1 MALLEAIQLDKF
13 YGVGAVTM
21 LMIRRGAIQ
30 GRTKI
35 VMIKLV
41 AVVISIVSVG
51 AFFSSAVAACYWNSA
66 TMQFNG
72 DPVEQALCLTP
83 ELSQS
88 GVPLRTLNALPP
100 TIDELVGR
108 SIEFSR
114 DLVEQYFADY
124 GIREPEIGGSLAL
137 RVSLVKG
144 EPAIF
149 FVIHDTNG
157 PDFGTRL
164 FPPDIS
170 ISKHINNLRQFGRRW
185 HVIIGRDGQSDTL
198 IDFFTPLRST
208 RFEVKKVGKRS
219 KGRFLHVALLQPV
232 RTAENEIKIPSQPFT
247 PAQYERLAQV
257 YLAASRRA
265 GRWLI
270 PVYAAEL
277 NRKGRETVILGGPK
291 GFSMSAWADAIRKVY
306 RELYTRQ
313 S

>member
-1 MALLEAIQLDKF
+1 
-13 YGVGAVTM
+13 M
-21 LMIRRGAIQ
+21 LMMRQDAIQ
-30 GRTKI
+30 GRTQI
-35 VMIKLV
+35 AMTRLV
-41 AVVISIVSVG
+41 AIVITTLSA
-51 AFFSSAVAACYWNSA
+51 AFISSSAVAACYWNSA

-83 ELSQS
+83 ELSPC
-88 GVPLRTLNALPP
+88 GVPLKTLDALPP

-108 SIEFSR
+108 RMEFSR

-124 GIREPEIGGSLAL
+124 GIRESEIGGSLAL
-137 RVSLVKG
+137 RVSLVRG

-219 KGRFLHVALLQPV
+219 KGRFLHVGLLQPV
-232 RTAENEIKIPSQPFT
+232 RTAENGISIPAQPFT
-247 PAQYERLAQV
+247 PAQYERLALV

-277 NRKGRETVILGGPK
+277 NKKGKETVILGGPK
-291 GFSMSAWADAIRKVY
+291 GFSMSAWADAIREVY

>member
-1 MALLEAIQLDKF
+1 MMQ
-13 YGVGAVTM
+13 
-21 LMIRRGAIQ
+21 GAIQ
-30 GRTKI
+30 VRMP
-35 VMIKLV
+35 VVNSRLV
-41 AVVISIVSVG
+41 AIFITALSV
-51 AFFSSAVAACYWNSA
+51 AFLSSSAAVAACYWNSA
-66 TMQFNG
+66 TMLFNG

-88 GVPLRTLNALPP
+88 GVPLYTLDALPP

-108 SIEFSR
+108 QIEFSR
-114 DLVEQYFADY
+114 DLVEQYFAEH
-124 GIREPEIGGSLAL
+124 GIKDSEIGGSLAL
-137 RVSLVKG
+137 RVSQVRG
-144 EPAIF
+144 EPATF

-164 FPPDIS
+164 FPPDID

-208 RFEVKKVGKRS
+208 RFEVKKVGTRA
-219 KGRFLHVALLQPV
+219 KGRFLHVGLLQPV
-232 RTAENEIKIPSQPFT
+232 RTAGDGTGIPSQAFT
-247 PAQYERLAQV
+247 PAQYKRLAQV
-257 YLAASRRA
+257 YLAASRRS

-277 NRKGRETVILGGPK
+277 NKRGKEAVILGGPK
-291 GFSMSAWADAIRKVY
+291 GFSMSAWADAIREVY
-306 RELYTRQ
+306 RTLHTKH